1 MVLTC
6 LILYTYNHCLSFC
19 KMYLPYFPNLQIG
32 KNNIF
37 WTTRCILFAFSF
49 KINAVIYFKIFKIFL
64 GMAFQTPAS
73 KLSHHQH
80 SPYLLV
86 CNFLT
91 DRLATIQ
98 IYYRKFRRDYCASTD
113 FSLYRSNLYKF
124 QTYTATVPLDGN
136 IVNHKIFPIIK
147 YIKGIYLGYF
157 SLCLSLYICKGT

>member
-1 MVLTC
+1 
-6 LILYTYNHCLSFC
+6 
-19 KMYLPYFPNLQIG
+19 MYLPYFPNLQIG

-49 KINAVIYFKIFKIFL
+49 KINAGIYFKIFKIFL

-73 KLSHHQH
+73 KSSHHQH

-147 YIKGIYLGYF
+147 E
-157 SLCLSLYICKGT
+157 LYKRIFFWVIFLMFEFVHMQGHVTLLNMGEAFIR